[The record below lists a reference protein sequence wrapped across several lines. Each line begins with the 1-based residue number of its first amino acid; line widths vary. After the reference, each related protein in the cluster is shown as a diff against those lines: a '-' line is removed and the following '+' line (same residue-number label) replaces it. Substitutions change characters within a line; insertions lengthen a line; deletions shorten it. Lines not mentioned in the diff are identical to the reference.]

1 MKAPHD
7 GGFTLIELVIV
18 VAIIGVIAAIALPGL
33 ARARVS
39 SNEAST
45 IGSLRAINSG
55 EQTYAWSCG
64 QGHYAGT
71 LEDLFRGTAA
81 RAEGFISAD
90 LATSNI
96 SKSGYRINV
105 VGGGPAPAGAVGC
118 NNPGSLTTTYYA
130 SAVPLVANLTGHR
143 WFGTNQGG
151 AIFQSTAGALV
162 PTQVGPVAGGSP
174 IQ

>member
-7 GGFTLIELVIV
+7 CGFTLIELVIV

-33 ARARVS
+33 LRARVS

-45 IGSLRAINSG
+45 IGSLRAINSAQ
-55 EQTYAWSCG
+55 QTYAWSCG

-71 LEDLFRGTAA
+71 LEDLYRATPARG
-81 RAEGFISAD
+81 EGFISSD
-90 LATSNI
+90 LAASNVA
-96 SKSGYRINV
+96 KSGYRINV
-105 VGGGPAPAGAVGC
+105 EGGGPAPAGVVGC
-118 NNPGSLTTTYYA
+118 NNPLSLTTTYYA
-130 SAVPLVANLTGHR
+130 SAVPLAANLTGHR

-151 AIFQSTAGALV
+151 AIFQSTAGPLAA
-162 PTQVGPVAGGSP
+162 TQLGPVAGGTP